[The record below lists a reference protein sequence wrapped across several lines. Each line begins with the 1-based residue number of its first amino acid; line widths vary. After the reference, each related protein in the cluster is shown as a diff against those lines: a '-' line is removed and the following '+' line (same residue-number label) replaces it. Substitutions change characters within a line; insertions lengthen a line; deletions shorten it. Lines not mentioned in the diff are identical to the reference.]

1 MKKLFFTCLL
11 FCISLYSNA
20 QTTDLVIDCQAPGW
34 LSSYISPNDINTVRN
49 LKVIGEIN
57 QTDLATIGNLVK
69 NYNLH
74 GRLDL
79 SEVGIVGNKLT
90 GDMFGV
96 NGCQLECFITP
107 KEVGELQ
114 GCCDWVTL
122 DTLIGGGPANPYFKF
137 YTGDAHMES
146 AKNGAYFSFTTN
158 YFNAKHLILHEGTL
172 SLTMNGYRSNGFNSP
187 LKSITCPESM
197 KTINGISYF
206 KNLISLSIPENIE
219 YLGSRT
225 KTGLRVGSDTLFVPK
240 SVKTFI
246 DTWAYDDGYFE
257 AYQGGGHIRCVYLPE
272 NLENLYLTY
281 GCLHFGAKVD
291 IHIKSKTPPTVPDGR
306 FKTPTVIYVPVG
318 CKDIYSNQLAW
329 AEATIVEEIYAEKI
343 SISVP
348 SVMYMNETYNLS
360 ADFTPANTTFKDV
373 IWSSSDNTIVSISNS
388 GVCKPI
394 TCGDVLI
401 SAENSDRSC
410 KEIKTIRVYSHTSG
424 VSISE
429 TSLTMKKG
437 ESQLLQASTLP
448 LETSDGRI
456 EWSTSNDKIAVVDNQ
471 GNISAIAK
479 GKCVITATSVD
490 GGYTAQCE
498 VTVLQ
503 PVESLFLEKHIM
515 PMKVGDTETMFAQ
528 VIPSSADDKT
538 VTWSSSNKQIASVD
552 ANGNVT
558 ALKAGDAWIKAVSVD
573 NAEAKDSCKVTV
585 TQPVTG
591 VLLSKENYTFDKT
604 GESVQLTATVQ
615 PEDASNKE
623 VRWSSSNENVC
634 IVQNGL
640 VTAVA
645 AGTATVMVTTIDGN
659 FTANCIVKV
668 VQHVAK
674 VEMNKTTL
682 TLKVGEEEKLTA
694 TVSPDN
700 AENKSLTW
708 MSSNEKIATV
718 DANGNVKALKAG
730 EAWVKAVSVD
740 NAEAKDSCKV
750 TVTQPVTG
758 ITISQESI
766 RLTNIG
772 ENKQLEAT
780 VLPEDASNKEVKWK
794 SSNES
799 ICMVANGKVIAT
811 GFGTSVVMV
820 TTVDGGFM
828 ASCTVTVE
836 SENTSIE
843 SVDVSVSDNPVYN
856 MMGRK
861 VTVLEKGRLYIR
873 NGKKFIAK

>member
-79 SEVGIVGNKLT
+79 SEVSIVGDKLA

-96 NGCQLECFITP
+96 NGCQLECFVTP

-114 GCCDWVTL
+114 GCCDWVAL
-122 DTLIGGGPANPYFKF
+122 DTLIGGGPANPHFKF

-158 YFNAKHLILHEGTL
+158 FFNAKHLILHEGTL
-172 SLTMNGYRSNGFNSP
+172 SLKMNGYSSRGSNGP
-187 LKSITCPESM
+187 LKSITCPKSM
-197 KTINGISYF
+197 KTIYEILYF
-206 KNLISLSIPENIE
+206 KNLISLNIPDDIE
-219 YLGSRT
+219 YLGSR
-225 KTGLRVGSDTLFVPK
+225 KGTGLRGESDTLFVPK
-240 SVKTFI
+240 SVKTFY
-246 DTWAYDDGYFE
+246 DSWAYDDGYFE
-257 AYQGGGHIRCVYLPE
+257 AYQGGGHIKCVYLPDS
-272 NLENLYLTY
+272 LEKLYLTY
-281 GCLHFGAKVD
+281 GCLHFGAQVAV
-291 IHIKSKTPPTVPDGR
+291 HIKRKTPPNVPDGH
-306 FKTPTVIYVPVG
+306 FTSPTVIYVPVG
-318 CKDIYSNQLAW
+318 CKDVYSNQWAW
-329 AEATIVEEIYAEKI
+329 AEATIVEEVYAEKV
-343 SISVP
+343 SVSVP
-348 SVMYMNETYNLS
+348 SVMYMNETYNLT
-360 ADFTPANTTFKDV
+360 AEFTPDNTTFKDV
-373 IWSSSDNTIVSISNS
+373 KWSSSDNTIVSMSNS

-394 TCGDVLI
+394 ACGEVLI
-401 SAENSDRSC
+401 SAENADRSC
-410 KEIKTIRVYSHTSG
+410 KDIKTIHIYSHTSG

-429 TSLTMKKG
+429 ASLTIKKG
-437 ESQLLQASTLP
+437 ESQLLQAYTLP

-456 EWSTSNDKIAVVDNQ
+456 EWSTSNNKIATVDNN
-471 GNISAIAK
+471 GTISAIAK
-479 GKCVITATSVD
+479 GKCIITATSVD
-490 GGYTAQCE
+490 GGYIAQCE

-503 PVESLFLEKHIM
+503 PVESLSFEKHSM

-528 VIPSSADDKT
+528 VIPSSADNKNI
-538 VTWSSSNKQIASVD
+538 TWSSSNEQVASVD
-552 ANGNVT
+552 VNGNVT
-558 ALKAGDAWIKAVSVD
+558 ALKPGEAWIKA
-573 NAEAKDSCKVTV
+573 
-585 TQPVTG
+585 
-591 VLLSKENYTFDKT
+591 
-604 GESVQLTATVQ
+604 
-615 PEDASNKE
+615 
-623 VRWSSSNENVC
+623 
-634 IVQNGL
+634 I
-640 VTAVA
+640 
-645 AGTATVMVTTIDGN
+645 
-659 FTANCIVKV
+659 
-668 VQHVAK
+668 
-674 VEMNKTTL
+674 
-682 TLKVGEEEKLTA
+682 
-694 TVSPDN
+694 
-700 AENKSLTW
+700 
-708 MSSNEKIATV
+708 
-718 DANGNVKALKAG
+718 
-730 EAWVKAVSVD
+730 SVD

-758 ITISQESI
+758 ITISQEAI
-766 RLTNIG
+766 KLTNIG

-811 GFGTSVVMV
+811 GFGTAVVMV

-828 ASCTVTVE
+828 ASSTVTVE
-836 SENTSIE
+836 SENTAIE
-843 SVDVSVSDNPVYN
+843 SVEASVSEKPVYN